1 MTSEEFLQQMAKLAA
16 GFRKTLNEATAE
28 VYYEALGNIAP
39 ADLAAS
45 VAWAIKTTRFLPT
58 PAELLERAR
67 YERTTRLKALPPAPE
82 PQALPEWVTE
92 EGDVRTLVAGLQVT
106 LTSAIGR
113 IESIRPPSQS
123 RPGEQPFLSPDERMA
138 RATAML
144 KAHRDWMA
152 AGEPSTREKLSS

>member
-67 YERTTRLKALPPAPE
+67 YERTTRLKALPAAASAPE

-92 EGDVRTLVAGLQVT
+92 EADVRKLVDDLQVT
-106 LTSAIGR
+106 LTSALR
-113 IESIRPPSQS
+113 RVESIPPPTQA
-123 RPGEQPFLSPDERMA
+123 RPGEPPQLSQDERMA
-138 RATAML
+138 KATAML

-152 AGEPSTREKLSS
+152 AGEPATKSS